1 MSSSSTSND
10 KTKKSGGGRPTIRT
24 LADLNRQAASSS
36 DGSDDSD
43 APQEY
48 YTGGEKSGMLVQ
60 DPTKGNGAGAGPDI
74 EGFFEQ
80 VRQMGAM
87 PGRYDP
93 PNPSSSTSRS
103 FTGTARTLSG
113 DAPPPPP
120 APVPPAPQQPHSILH
135 NIVFWSNGFTVDD
148 GPLRSF
154 EDPDNAPFLESIKR
168 SECPRELEPADRRTV
183 VNVNLVRRAE
193 DYRAPVAPPKP
204 FQGVGRTLG
213 EGSSFDIPAAAEAR
227 TSSSSSG
234 PSTGSAL
241 VGLSVDDSLPSTTIQ
256 LRLADGTRMVAR
268 FNTSHTV
275 GHIRAFVEASRLG
288 MATSYQL
295 HTGFPPKVLSDSS
308 LTIEQAGLANSVV
321 IQKM

>member
-1 MSSSSTSND
+1 MSSKD
-10 KTKKSGGGRPTIRT
+10 KKNGGGRPTIRT
-24 LADLNRQAASSS
+24 LADLNRQPASS
-36 DGSDDSD
+36 DGSDEDT
-43 APQEY
+43 PQEY

-60 DPTKGNGAGAGPDI
+60 DPTKGNGGGGPDI

-87 PGRYDP
+87 PGRYEQQ
-93 PNPSSSTSRS
+93 NPSSSSSGS
-103 FTGTARTLSG
+103 FTGTGRTLAG
-113 DAPPPPP
+113 EMPPP
-120 APVPPAPQQPHSILH
+120 APAPAAPQQPQSILH
-135 NIVFWSNGFTVDD
+135 NIVFWNNGFTVDD
-148 GPLRSF
+148 GPLRRF
-154 EDPDNAPFLESIKR
+154 EDPENAPFLESIKR

-193 DYRAPVAPPKP
+193 DYQAPVAPRKP

-213 EGSSFDIPAAAEAR
+213 EGSLSDIPAVSEPRA
-227 TSSSSSG
+227 SSSSSG
-234 PSTGSAL
+234 PSTGSGL

-275 GHIRAFVEASRLG
+275 GHIRAFIEASRPG